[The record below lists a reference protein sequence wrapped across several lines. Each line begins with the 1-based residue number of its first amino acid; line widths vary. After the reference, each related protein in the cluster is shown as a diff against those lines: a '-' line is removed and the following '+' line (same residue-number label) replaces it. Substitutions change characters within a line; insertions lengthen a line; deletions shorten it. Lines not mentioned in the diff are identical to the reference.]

1 MSSLSLSPELAAK
14 ISRTVYA
21 VREFSDI
28 ETALERRKDLG
39 LRGTFAPAAG
49 EISSVHRVTGKSGIS
64 RISTT
69 SGFGVVASGVS
80 QYQGDVLIALRGTR
94 IPFDWLTDIN
104 TGKQSST
111 CGWPVHAGFNNAFKS
126 LKPQID
132 DYIKKAGFIST
143 VHCVGH
149 SLGGALATLTA
160 EYMASLG
167 LHVKL
172 YTLGCPRVGYQ
183 DFSGALADKVGQE
196 NIYRV
201 YHDSDPVPMAPVY
214 KFTHTPLLGS
224 IYELNWSGL
233 TFSTSA
239 HLVENYSRAMS
250 GQSWSGLRR
259 FHIDTPGPSIHELVN
274 GSQGF
279 GLLRGSSLLLKKLQL
294 ALNNYAKEAQMHIL
308 PHMTVVDQLSM
319 ILHQKMKFGGMAKEK
334 VVDTMNG
341 IAFFLGQGAVTP
353 GAMSLGFMRW
363 MLEMFYRFIGNIGIQ
378 ALNMLERN

>member
-1 MSSLSLSPELAAK
+1 M
-14 ISRTVYA
+14 
-21 VREFSDI
+21 
-28 ETALERRKDLG
+28 
-39 LRGTFAPAAG
+39 
-49 EISSVHRVTGKSGIS
+49 
-64 RISTT
+64 
-69 SGFGVVASGVS
+69 
-80 QYQGDVLIALRGTR
+80 
-94 IPFDWLTDIN
+94 
-104 TGKQSST
+104 
-111 CGWPVHAGFNNAFKS
+111 
-126 LKPQID
+126 
-132 DYIKKAGFIST
+132 
-143 VHCVGH
+143 
-149 SLGGALATLTA
+149 GGALATLAA
-160 EYMASLG
+160 EYMSSLG

-214 KFTHTPLLGS
+214 KFTHTPVLGS
-224 IYELNWSGL
+224 LYELNWSGL

-259 FHIDTPGPSIHELVN
+259 FHVDRPGPSIHELVN
-274 GSQGF
+274 GSHGF

-341 IAFFLGQGAVTP
+341 IAFFLGRGAVTP